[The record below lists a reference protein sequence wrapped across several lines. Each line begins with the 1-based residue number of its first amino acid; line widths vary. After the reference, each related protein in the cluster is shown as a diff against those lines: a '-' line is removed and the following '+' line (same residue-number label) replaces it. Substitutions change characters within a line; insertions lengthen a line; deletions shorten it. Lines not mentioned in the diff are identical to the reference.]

1 MRISRLKV
9 VNYCQH
15 AERDDEFG
23 PGVTGIVGKN
33 GCGKSNLKSAMRR
46 AFTGSSGNEGTNVDD
61 VAWGAEKGSLAVEFV
76 VGTMT
81 GVIKRDLKT
90 ARCSMKFGDVEAK
103 SATDIAT
110 ALDSILGMPVKML
123 SDVVFVNQGSIEG
136 MLFQTPAE
144 RAKSFQV
151 LFGTEKA
158 ERIHTLLGQE
168 LASIVVQSKAELI
181 AQIQSQLEQNV
192 NGPLRAALSDR
203 EMALPSIL
211 PDAARST
218 CRMTVA
224 AFESYEKCQPL
235 LVSLRA
241 EKTKAELSLN
251 ESERQMQSL
260 EKMRTSLDATYAGI
274 SEGAEQAQIR
284 LITAEASHRLY
295 EQRVEARETLAT
307 GLAVLAL
314 PRPVDPD
321 PENNLA
327 VLEKDLSLFA
337 GTLDA
342 SRKLVGSLRGSQG
355 VCPTCLQPVSEAH
368 VARHRQ
374 VVEETIPIV
383 ADYQHKIEALRSA
396 KNIFIRDVALWDSR
410 RKVAQERVA
419 AAEKL
424 LAATPTVDTDPML
437 STKDD
442 QELVDVFRELNT
454 ARDKNRFSIQS
465 VAGNIEG
472 RIAAVAALAS
482 RIDETLAVMGKA
494 IGLADYVGAQKF
506 LDEDK
511 TATLRVASID
521 GFIKNLETQKEQ
533 LEKQLAAYQEAE
545 RNIEPLRRWKSLL
558 ERARL
563 VVHHEQLPCV
573 VARSYLKSINTKLAY
588 YMQLFEVPF
597 VLRIQDD
604 LSINCTFAGGNVCPA
619 GRLSGGQKVMA
630 GIAFHFA
637 IHDIFA
643 NNLGMMILDEPTVFL
658 DEDHVDCVF
667 NLLERVKSYSRSA
680 GLQLI
685 VITHEM
691 KLAGVFDRVIQL

>member
-1 MRISRLKV
+1 MMISRLRLKAF
-9 VNYCQH
+9 CQH

-23 PGVTGIVGKN
+23 PGVIGICAPN
-33 GCGKSNLKSAMRR
+33 GHGKSNLKAAMRR
-46 AFTGSSGNEGTNVDD
+46 AFTGSSNNEGSNLDD
-61 VAWGAEKGSLAVEFV
+61 LMWGAAGGSIMLDFV
-76 VGTMT
+76 VGTVT

-123 SDVVFVNQGSIEG
+123 SDVVFVDQGSIEG

-158 ERIHTLLGQE
+158 ERVHTLLGQE

-192 NGPLRAALSDR
+192 NVPLRTALVDR
-203 EMALPSIL
+203 ESTLVSVL
-211 PDAARST
+211 TDAARSM
-218 CRMTVA
+218 CRMTVS

-235 LVSLRA
+235 LASLHA
-241 EKTKAELSLN
+241 EKSKAEFTLN

-260 EKMRTSLDATYAGI
+260 EKMKLNLDATYAGI
-274 SEGAEQAQIR
+274 SESAEQAQAR
-284 LITAEASHRLY
+284 LITAEANHRFY
-295 EQRVEARETLAT
+295 EQRTEARETIAT
-307 GLAVLAL
+307 GIAVLAL

-342 SRKLVGSLRGSQG
+342 SRKLVGSMRGSQG

-368 VARHRQ
+368 VTRHRQ
-374 VVEETIPIV
+374 VVEEMIPIV
-383 ADYQHKIEALRSA
+383 ADYQCKIEALRSA

-410 RKVAQERVA
+410 RKAAQERMT

-424 LAATPTVDTDPML
+424 LATTSMIDTDPML

-442 QELVDVFRELNT
+442 QELVDVFRELNA
-454 ARDKNRFSIQS
+454 ARDKNRFSIQA

-472 RIAAVAALAS
+472 RIAAVKALAS

-494 IGLADYVGAQKF
+494 IGLADYAGAQKF
-506 LDEDK
+506 LEMDAA
-511 TATLRVASID
+511 ATLRVANLD
-521 GFIKNLETQKEQ
+521 GLIKNLETQKEQ

-545 RNIEPLRRWKSLL
+545 CNLEPLRRWKSLL

-604 LSINCTFAGGNVCPA
+604 LSINCTFAGGNACPA